1 LITEGNIDFVAC
13 PIISPLHAIG
23 VDALVYD
30 IWQQKKE
37 KPSGVVVIND
47 CWTGKFMI
55 SEADFICR
63 NFATVEFHYLN
74 SGSSIKELTISRQA
88 DLVRKAFDILAAIR
102 KLKKTDKESKR
113 EVRIVTALFPN
124 VFILR
129 AFRSEEL
136 ACKYYP
142 IFSLI
147 DEGLGIYLSEKEW
160 RVADKLLATQG
171 KEPGWFQVT
180 RFLRVKMM
188 YNAANIMRIIGGKS
202 LTIEKRFLLE
212 QNHGKLIPNRRLAD
226 SYRNMLEKKGAI
238 HKRVEKN
245 SPVAILVTDPLL
257 EDDAATTAAESNF
270 LEAVINILLERGFA
284 VVIKPHPNET
294 ANKYNY
300 ISKRFKSG
308 QVKLVEQKVAAEI
321 LFSALKPDCVI
332 GYDSSSL
339 VYASIIYNIPA
350 IRITNILLSEV
361 NPHLQPPDVG
371 KKSFDRLTQGILH
384 SADNFEKLKQI
395 LNSIVPS
402 GAANTTIGGDKTA

>member
-1 LITEGNIDFVAC
+1 
-13 PIISPLHAIG
+13 
-23 VDALVYD
+23 
-30 IWQQKKE
+30 
-37 KPSGVVVIND
+37 
-47 CWTGKFMI
+47 
-55 SEADFICR
+55 
-63 NFATVEFHYLN
+63 
-74 SGSSIKELTISRQA
+74 
-88 DLVRKAFDILAAIR
+88 LVRKAFDILAAIR

>member
-1 LITEGNIDFVAC
+1 
-13 PIISPLHAIG
+13 
-23 VDALVYD
+23 
-30 IWQQKKE
+30 
-37 KPSGVVVIND
+37 
-47 CWTGKFMI
+47 
-55 SEADFICR
+55 
-63 NFATVEFHYLN
+63 
-74 SGSSIKELTISRQA
+74 
-88 DLVRKAFDILAAIR
+88 
-102 KLKKTDKESKR
+102 
-113 EVRIVTALFPN
+113 

>member
-1 LITEGNIDFVAC
+1 
-13 PIISPLHAIG
+13 
-23 VDALVYD
+23 
-30 IWQQKKE
+30 
-37 KPSGVVVIND
+37 
-47 CWTGKFMI
+47 
-55 SEADFICR
+55 
-63 NFATVEFHYLN
+63 
-74 SGSSIKELTISRQA
+74 
-88 DLVRKAFDILAAIR
+88 
-102 KLKKTDKESKR
+102 
-113 EVRIVTALFPN
+113 

-129 AFRSEEL
+129 AFKSERL

-160 RVADKLLATQG
+160 RIADKLLATQG

-188 YNAANIMRIIGGKS
+188 YNAANLMRIIGGKC

-212 QNHGKLIPNRRLAD
+212 QNQGKLIPNRQLAD
-226 SYRNMLEKKGAI
+226 SYRNILERKGAI
-238 HKRVEKN
+238 HERVERN
-245 SPVAILVTDPLL
+245 NPMAILVTAPLL
-257 EDDAATTAAESNF
+257 EDDEATLIAESNF
-270 LEAVINILLERGFA
+270 LEAIINILLEWGFA
-284 VVIKPHPNET
+284 VIIKPHPNET
-294 ANKYNY
+294 ANKYSY
-300 ISKRFKSG
+300 ISARFKSG

-339 VYASIIYNIPA
+339 IYASIIYSIPA
-350 IRITNILLSEV
+350 IRIIDILLSEV
-361 NPHLQPPDVG
+361 NLQLHDG
-371 KKSFDRLTQGILH
+371 IGRESFERLTKGILY

>member
-1 LITEGNIDFVAC
+1 
-13 PIISPLHAIG
+13 
-23 VDALVYD
+23 
-30 IWQQKKE
+30 
-37 KPSGVVVIND
+37 
-47 CWTGKFMI
+47 
-55 SEADFICR
+55 
-63 NFATVEFHYLN
+63 
-74 SGSSIKELTISRQA
+74 
-88 DLVRKAFDILAAIR
+88 
-102 KLKKTDKESKR
+102 
-113 EVRIVTALFPN
+113 

-160 RVADKLLATQG
+160 RVSDKLLATQG
-171 KEPGWFQVT
+171 KEPGWFRVT

-202 LTIEKRFLLE
+202 LTIEKRFLFE
-212 QNHGKLIPNRRLAD
+212 QNHGKLIPNRQLAD
-226 SYRNMLEKKGAI
+226 SYRNILERKGAL

-245 SPVAILVTDPLL
+245 SPVAILATDPLATDTLL
-257 EDDAATTAAESNF
+257 EDDEATLTAESSF
-270 LEAVINILLERGFA
+270 LEAIINILLERGFA

-294 ANKYNY
+294 ENRYNY
-300 ISKRFKSG
+300 ILTKFKSG
-308 QVKLVEQKVAAEI
+308 QVKLAEQKIAAEI
-321 LFSALKPDCVI
+321 LFSVLKPDCVI

-350 IRITNILLSEV
+350 IRITGILRSEV
-361 NPHLQPPDVG
+361 NPNLWPFDFG
-371 KKSFDRLTQGILH
+371 RKSFESLTKGILY

-402 GAANTTIGGDKTA
+402 GAANTTIDGDKTA